1 MPSTIDN
8 IVEGFPHPTLT
19 PISGV
24 PTYET
29 IAELNLKLNA
39 NAASVQSNLGDGQL
53 GLLYLT
59 VTPAEYTTLSAT
71 AFVPPANPGTTPVI
85 ATGATAAQTSASIR
99 QHTTEITLFREYN
112 ATDKAL
118 KQLVIGAVDPM
129 YLRAL
134 SHRIT
139 GFANTSTRQMLTHL
153 YTSYGRLSPADLQ
166 ENDTRMRHK
175 YDPSQPIESL
185 YDQIEDAVTLA
196 AAGQAPYTTPQIVSI
211 AYNLVFNT
219 NLFPDA
225 CREWRRRPIADHTW
239 VNFKTT
245 FTIAHQELRESQ
257 VTSEQAGYHNANA
270 AMEFQQD
277 TAIALANLATAT
289 ASDRS
294 TVSNLSETNSNLTND
309 LALAN
314 TKLAKA
320 ISDIASLKLEIA
332 GLQGSNANS
341 SRSRSTPNTSYCWT
355 HGYRVGRNHDSAS
368 CRNPSTGHKK
378 EATRTNNMSGSQQG
392 KE

>member
-1 MPSTIDN
+1 
-8 IVEGFPHPTLT
+8 
-19 PISGV
+19 
-24 PTYET
+24 
-29 IAELNLKLNA
+29 
-39 NAASVQSNLGDGQL
+39 
-53 GLLYLT
+53 
-59 VTPAEYTTLSAT
+59 
-71 AFVPPANPGTTPVI
+71 
-85 ATGATAAQTSASIR
+85 
-99 QHTTEITLFREYN
+99 
-112 ATDKAL
+112 
-118 KQLVIGAVDPM
+118 
-129 YLRAL
+129 
-134 SHRIT
+134 
-139 GFANTSTRQMLTHL
+139 
-153 YTSYGRLSPADLQ
+153 
-166 ENDTRMRHK
+166 MRHK

-211 AYNLVFNT
+211 AYTLVFNT
-219 NLFPDA
+219 SLFPDA

-277 TAIALANLATAT
+277 TAIALANLATAN

-294 TVSNLSETNSNLTND
+294 TVSNLSETNSNITND

-320 ISDIASLKLEIA
+320 ISDIASLQFEIA
-332 GLQGSNANS
+332 GLRGSNANS

-355 HGYRVGRNHDSAS
+355 HGYRMGRNHDSTS

-392 KE
+392 K